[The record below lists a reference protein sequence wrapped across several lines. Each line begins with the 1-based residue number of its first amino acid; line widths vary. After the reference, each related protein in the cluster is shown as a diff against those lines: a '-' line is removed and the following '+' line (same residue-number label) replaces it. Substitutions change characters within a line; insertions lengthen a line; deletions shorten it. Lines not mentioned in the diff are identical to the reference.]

1 MRGDVDE
8 IVVELDHVLEA
19 GIDRGKCVFQVLER
33 LGRLSSEVARRAGEL
48 AGGITPGLTG
58 DVDSATGA
66 GHLNYMGVA
75 WRRGYGR
82 RIDEAQVGRGCALG
96 ERWCGG
102 AGISRRGDYARQ
114 EVTARCGTSVRP
126 RRAERRQGFIY
137 HDVSSF
143 DSGLLRLYGYLLQN
157 SWI

>member
-66 GHLNYMGVA
+66 GHLDYMGVA
-75 WRRGYGR
+75 WRLGYGR
-82 RIDEAQVGRGCALG
+82 RIDEAQGGRGRALG
-96 ERWCGG
+96 EREPRG
-102 AGISRRGDYARQ
+102 ARNTPCRDYARQ
-114 EVTARCGTSVRP
+114 DVTARWGTPVRP

-137 HDVSSF
+137 H
-143 DSGLLRLYGYLLQN
+143 
-157 SWI
+157 